1 MANQLSKTGIQNS
14 QTIQAWH
21 VTQSID
27 ALTAAEAYD
36 ITISGSLT
44 LTGSVSSLNGF
55 TGDLVG
61 TASWASEAVSAVTAT
76 TASYALTA
84 TSSSYAATA
93 SSADTFIVR
102 TALTA
107 SGLNY
112 PTVDGTE
119 NEVIKTD
126 GAGNLSL
133 GHITTIYETVYAGEN
148 LTKTD
153 PVYLSG
159 SNGANPIAY
168 KADAGNA
175 AKSPA
180 VYVMNQ
186 TLTAGQTGDAI
197 ALGLIEGINLTGY
210 DAGTEVYVGVGGGWT
225 ATRPTGSATV
235 QSLGIV
241 TKGGSGGKGFV
252 FNAGEA
258 LLPNLTSGY
267 AWVGDSDGVP
277 ASVTTASFIGSGS
290 YGASYPSGSVTIPSV
305 PFKFL
310 AGASQTDALNVATV
324 TVNELATK
332 QLNQT
337 CFVTATAES
346 STGGDIITVDPVG
359 IPPTLQFK
367 SNNPNTKFHF
377 QIMYI

>member
-76 TASYALTA
+76 TAS
-84 TSSSYAATA
+84 
-93 SSADTFIVR
+93 SADTLTVR

-180 VYVMNQ
+180 VYVMN
-186 TLTAGQTGDAI
+186 
-197 ALGLIEGINLTGY
+197 
-210 DAGTEVYVGVGGGWT
+210 
-225 ATRPTGSATV
+225 
-235 QSLGIV
+235 
-241 TKGGSGGKGFV
+241 
-252 FNAGEA
+252 
-258 LLPNLTSGY
+258 
-267 AWVGDSDGVP
+267 
-277 ASVTTASFIGSGS
+277 
-290 YGASYPSGSVTIPSV
+290 
-305 PFKFL
+305 
-310 AGASQTDALNVATV
+310 
-324 TVNELATK
+324 
-332 QLNQT
+332 
-337 CFVTATAES
+337 
-346 STGGDIITVDPVG
+346 
-359 IPPTLQFK
+359 
-367 SNNPNTKFHF
+367 
-377 QIMYI
+377 

>member
-61 TASWASEAVSAVTAT
+61 TASRATEAVSAVTAT
-76 TASYALTA
+76 
-84 TSSSYAATA
+84 TA

-258 LLPNLTSGY
+258 SLPNLTSGY

-277 ASVTTASFIGSGS
+277 ASVTTASFIGAGS
-290 YGASYPSGSVTIPSV
+290 YGASYPSGSAKVPTV

-310 AGASQTDALNVATV
+310 AGASQTDASGV
-324 TVNELATK
+324 TVINVDELNGKT
-332 QLNQT
+332 LGQT
-337 CFVTATAES
+337 YFVTTGVDDTDPTKTVSIGPATLAQSVQFTS
-346 STGGDIITVDPVG
+346 SAA
-359 IPPTLQFK
+359 
-367 SNNPNTKFHF
+367 NTKFHF